1 VGKTILRD
9 CLNNYMQND
18 GNKLTLKQLNLQGTT
33 VTINSQTILVTERD
47 LAGNVTRC
55 SGAAVPTDAG
65 SGYAIGCK
73 FRLTTANG
81 IGSTDFTNE
90 GSASSCDFNADGVMR
105 MVEVTVSSAEILAL
119 NATPKTLVA
128 APGAEKVLVFHSAVA
143 ILDYNSAAYA
153 GIAAGED
160 LAIRYT
166 DGSGA
171 VASTTLET
179 TGLLDAT
186 SDQLRTHKAIV
197 TDLTPVAN
205 AALVLHLA
213 SGEVTTGNSPMRYK
227 VFYSVISTGL

>member
-1 VGKTILRD
+1 
-9 CLNNYMQND
+9 MSSND
-18 GNKLTLKQLNLQGTT
+18 GRKFTINQIVEKGTT
-33 VTINSQTILVTERD
+33 VSINSQDILVAARD
-47 LAGNVTRC
+47 ASGNVTRC
-55 SGAAVPTDAG
+55 SGAAVPTAGG

-81 IGSTDFTNE
+81 LGTTEYTNE
-90 GSASSCDFNADGVMR
+90 GSASSCLFNPLGVLQMA
-105 MVEVTVSSAEILAL
+105 EVTVSSAEILAL

-128 APGAEKVLVFHSAVA
+128 APGAGKMLVFHSAVA

-153 GIAAGED
+153 GVGATED
-160 LAIRYT
+160 LVIRYT

-171 VASTTLET
+171 IASTTLET

-205 AALVLHLA
+205 SPLVLNLLN
-213 SGEVTTGNSPMRYK
+213 GEVTTGNSPMRYK